1 MWFCPH
7 WMAFLTAS
15 LNLVRPGGC
24 LGFVLPASWDFA
36 DYAASIRDEVFKS
49 FERVEV
55 YRCKRPLFDS
65 VQEGAW
71 SY

>member
-1 MWFCPH
+1 
-7 WMAFLTAS
+7 MAFLTAS